1 LFEDFLG
8 EMDIVNSK
16 SEEEDDENECDGDEG
31 SVYDLDSF
39 TLLLLFPISSLFF
52 STTSYIAAYATLC
65 IYYGWHGFMPK
76 LGEATQL
83 YHL

>member
-1 LFEDFLG
+1 ME
-8 EMDIVNSK
+8 IVNSK

-65 IYYGWHGFMPK
+65 IYYGMVLCLNLVRLLNSTIYNP
-76 LGEATQL
+76 
-83 YHL
+83 

>member
-1 LFEDFLG
+1 ME
-8 EMDIVNSK
+8 IVNSK

-52 STTSYIAAYATLC
+52 STASYIVAYAKTYAYTMDGMVLC
-65 IYYGWHGFMPK
+65 LNLVRLLNSTIYNP
-76 LGEATQL
+76 
-83 YHL
+83 